1 MRAGRLVAVFGYSRR
16 RTGRL
21 HGICADRLAYAQE
34 NAQGARAVVFSGWSE
49 AEPMRAAWTGHD
61 VQLICDAQ
69 ARSTADNAA
78 NVAALARELRA
89 EELVVVTS
97 PWHRTRARILVGAA
111 LRGSGIRFSVE
122 AAEGPRPSASSASP
136 SPKGWAARAAH
147 PLAKPYLSET
157 SSIRKLVARL
167 KSVVARNCTRTV
179 CPRQLAGRPTSAY
192 SDRDGAVYCCFSR
205 RASRSPSLAR

>member
-1 MRAGRLVAVFGYSRR
+1 MSAGRLVAVFGYSRR

-34 NAQGARAVVFSGWSE
+34 NAPGWSE
-49 AEPMRAAWTGHD
+49 AEPMRAAWTGPD

-122 AAEGPRPSASSASP
+122 AAEGPRPS
-136 SPKGWAARAAH
+136 WLLAREVVCMAFL
-147 PLAKPYLSET
+147 PL
-157 SSIRKLVARL
+157 
-167 KSVVARNCTRTV
+167 
-179 CPRQLAGRPTSAY
+179 QL
-192 SDRDGAVYCCFSR
+192 R
-205 RASRSPSLAR
+205 RARGGGQLEPPTPSQSPI